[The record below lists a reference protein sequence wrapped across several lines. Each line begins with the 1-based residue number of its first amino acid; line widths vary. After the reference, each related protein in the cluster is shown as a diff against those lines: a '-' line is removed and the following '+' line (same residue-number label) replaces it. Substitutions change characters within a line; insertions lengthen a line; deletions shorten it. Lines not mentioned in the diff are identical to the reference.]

1 MSRHLV
7 IISNF
12 KRMRGT
18 TIKTERKQSSM
29 KKPQM
34 ITYHEVMAGV
44 KRLRGKKEENLF
56 RRLFSMMK
64 LLEYM

>member
-1 MSRHLV
+1 
-7 IISNF
+7 
-12 KRMRGT
+12 MRGT